1 MTDPKDEKATK
12 PEVRDLEPTNDAK
25 GGGHHGANA
34 PGRNHGGLNTSIN

>member
-25 GGGHHGANA
+25 GGKGGAHA
-34 PGRNHGGLNTSIN
+34 PGRNHGGLSTGIN